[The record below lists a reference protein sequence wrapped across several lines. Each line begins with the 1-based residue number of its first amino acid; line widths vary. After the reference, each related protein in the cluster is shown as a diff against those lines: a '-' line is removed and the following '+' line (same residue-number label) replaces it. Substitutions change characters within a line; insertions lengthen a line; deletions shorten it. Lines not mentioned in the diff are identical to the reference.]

1 MLYSDTM
8 GKSTKQPIPALPD
21 IPDITPTIDELKKS
35 LREYRDKIPKLK
47 ELTDDR
53 LDEILQ
59 NLYENSYNSDA
70 GGKLKV
76 DLDNLLDTI
85 VEEIFA

>member
-1 MLYSDTM
+1 MV
-8 GKSTKQPIPALPD
+8 KSTIQGLPELPD
-21 IPDITPTIDELKKS
+21 VPDITPTIDELKKT

-47 ELTDDR
+47 GLTDAR

-70 GGKLKV
+70 GAQLKI
-76 DLDNLLDTI
+76 DLGNLLDTI
-85 VEEIFA
+85 VEEIYA

>member
-1 MLYSDTM
+1 MV
-8 GKSTKQPIPALPD
+8 KSTKKGVPALPD
-21 IPDITPTIDELKKS
+21 IPDITPTIDELKKT

-47 ELTDDR
+47 ELTDAR

-70 GGKLKV
+70 GAKLKI

-85 VEEIFA
+85 VEEIYA